1 MKTKLKSEAQ
11 VTGEEAVNFLK
22 YILPKEWTIREFNP
36 DYGIDLD
43 IELFGYESKGL
54 STLGEHVFAQVK
66 GTKNPNYKIAKING
80 NSVDAISFSL
90 EVSELNLIE
99 RMGSAIPV
107 LLIIV
112 DLINKKAYQ
121 ICLNDYI
128 KKVLPIQNCNY
139 RNQDTVSIYIPVK
152 NVLPE
157 NNCSAIEWYGKRIKI
172 YSMFHEMLTDIRN
185 FEYKDGKELVDYAKG
200 LTDQYCSYDLLNQ
213 SDEFFKEIKN
223 KIIELKK
230 NDFVLD
236 EIAKTVRFALNNDEN
251 WKEKSIYIDGVD
263 EMNAYLYA
271 QNQSIKSLKETIE
284 IWSNFFEEYAREKYM
299 PIKYMY

>member
-1 MKTKLKSEAQ
+1 MRTKLKSEAQ
-11 VTGEEAVNFLK
+11 VTGEEAVNFFK
-22 YILPKEWTIREFNP
+22 YILPKEWTIRELNP

-43 IELFGYESKGL
+43 IELFSYKSKKL
-54 STLGEHVFAQVK
+54 STLGEHVLAQVK
-66 GTKNPNYKIAKING
+66 GTRNPNYKIAKING
-80 NSVDAISFSL
+80 ISVDAISFSL

-99 RMGSAIPV
+99 KMGSAIPV

-139 RNQDTVSIYIPVK
+139 RNQGTVSIYIPV
-152 NVLPE
+152 E
-157 NNCSAIEWYGKRIKI
+157 NILQEDNYSAIEWYGKRIKI
-172 YSMFHEMLTDIRN
+172 YSMFHEMLTDIHN
-185 FEYKDGKELVDYAKG
+185 FEYKDGKELVDYAKE
-200 LTDQYCSYDLLNQ
+200 LINQYCSYDLLNQ

-223 KIIELKK
+223 KIMELKK
-230 NDFVLD
+230 NDYVLD
-236 EIAKTVRFALNNDEN
+236 EIAGMVRHLLNNDEN
-251 WKEKSIYIDGVD
+251 WKEKLIYIDDVD

-284 IWSNFFEEYAREKYM
+284 IWSNLFEECARERYM